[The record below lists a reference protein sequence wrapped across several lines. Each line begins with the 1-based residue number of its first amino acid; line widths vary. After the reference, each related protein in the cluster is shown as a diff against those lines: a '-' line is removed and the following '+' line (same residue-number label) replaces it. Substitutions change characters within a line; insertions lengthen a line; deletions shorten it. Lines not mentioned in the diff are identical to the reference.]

1 MKTFEDLVFEPHPI
15 TESWIEK
22 YKDCKH
28 AVMNFDNHYGVSVIF
43 GTAFYSNGID
53 TYELAVLLDGELCYP
68 SEIGNDVLAYI
79 TKEEVTEAMIK
90 VQQLK

>member
-1 MKTFEDLVFEPHPI
+1 MKTFEDLVFEPHAI
-15 TESWIEK
+15 TKCGIEK

-28 AVMNFDNHYGVSVIF
+28 AVINFDNNYGVSVIF

-53 TYELAVLLDGELCYP
+53 TYELAVLFENSLCYP
-68 SEIGNDVLAYI
+68 FEICNDVLAYI